1 MTKETFERACE
12 LRKEID
18 GLIELEWLFLNSN
31 ENRELLLR
39 NADDGHKV
47 INRAFVSTEAQNVCL
62 SAIRK
67 LTKIKREEF
76 ENL

>member
-1 MTKETFERACE
+1 MTKETFERAYE
-12 LRKEID
+12 LDKEID
-18 GLIELEWLFLNSN
+18 TLVNLECFFLNSN

-39 NADDGHKV
+39 NTDDGHKV
-47 INRAFVSTEAQNVCL
+47 IDRAIIPEEAKNVCL

-67 LTKIKREEF
+67 LTQMKREEF